1 MARDAG
7 AVEGRR
13 VALRALLAAGDASSS
28 APPRAE
34 EPATRPPSKGLLR
47 GLRCTSAAA
56 SQAFEP
62 EAVARPSA
70 ADWRG
75 LGCTSVAG
83 VHAPADAAADWRGRR
98 RRRGNRERRKARGGG
113 GDAAGMGGDVW
124 CTPGIPFHAE
134 ASSVDCV
141 VGPHQSTVSTRRRA
155 QAERSHRERPGAP
168 AVRRITMREHMSSS
182 PIHSPPHH
190 NMPLIDADG
199 VPSGR
204 NRHLSGRG
212 HSRIRVEEEMMMFR
226 TRLLLGRLGMY
237 DQYQDWRLDVD
248 NMTYEEL
255 LDLEDR
261 MGYVSTGLCEDEI
274 LRSLRMVK
282 HTPFNTKH
290 FSTEMDRRCSI
301 CQEEFEAGEEI
312 GKLSCGHNYHVHC
325 IKQWL
330 SRKNSCPVC
339 KTAVSKA

>member
-155 QAERSHRERPGAP
+155 QAERSHRE
-168 AVRRITMREHMSSS
+168 
-182 PIHSPPHH
+182 
-190 NMPLIDADG
+190 
-199 VPSGR
+199 
-204 NRHLSGRG
+204 
-212 HSRIRVEEEMMMFR
+212 MMMFR

-339 KTAVSKA
+339 KTAVSKAEVHT